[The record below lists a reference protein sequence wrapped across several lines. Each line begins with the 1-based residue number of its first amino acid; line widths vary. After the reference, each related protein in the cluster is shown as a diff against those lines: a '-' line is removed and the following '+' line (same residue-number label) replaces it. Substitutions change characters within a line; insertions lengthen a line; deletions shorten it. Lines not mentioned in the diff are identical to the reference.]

1 MSLTRGAAQLCQRP
15 VFHRFLAW
23 LCHASIAS
31 HEQAAEVLRRHLNIA
46 SRRELDQSQ
55 EAAERYRY
63 LIRQFNDWMSWGNQ

>member
-46 SRRELDQSQ
+46 SRRELHQVAIPLSRLRALVQDRKSVV
-55 EAAERYRY
+55 
-63 LIRQFNDWMSWGNQ
+63 